1 MALGFLEATDGV
13 SFFFLDGLSSWLS
26 FAAIYYMIAITLAEI
41 ITKQAIV
48 KIVGEM
54 FSPNF

>member
-26 FAAIYYMIAITLAEI
+26 FAAIDCIMAKKFAEI
-41 ITKQAIV
+41 ITKQAMV